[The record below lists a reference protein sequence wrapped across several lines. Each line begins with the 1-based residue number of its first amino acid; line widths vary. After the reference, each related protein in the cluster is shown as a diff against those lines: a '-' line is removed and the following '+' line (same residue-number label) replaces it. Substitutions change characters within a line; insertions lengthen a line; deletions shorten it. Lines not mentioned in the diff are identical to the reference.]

1 MLKSNCKVGSSM
13 TGLNPDI
20 AEEPQLEDWLKK
32 HQPKKAFSEKQK
44 KILVEARKKWQTTKV

>member
-1 MLKSNCKVGSSM
+1 M

-32 HQPKKAFSEKQK
+32 HPSKKAFSEKQK